1 MATSRPFLL
10 MASQR
15 KPWRPSMSFGELK
28 VGALRQLPSPDLSF
42 WKSSHVRLTVQALLW
57 L

>member
-1 MATSRPFLL
+1 MAISRPFLL

-15 KPWRPSMSFGELK
+15 NPCMPSMSFGEEK

-42 WKSSHVRLTVQALLW
+42 WKSSQVRLMVQALLW

>member
-1 MATSRPFLL
+1 MAISRPFLL

-15 KPWRPSMSFGELK
+15 NPCMPSMSFGEEK

-42 WKSSHVRLTVQALLW
+42 WKSSHVRLMVQALLW